1 MKHLIARARYRNISI
16 PGEVSVV
23 GLDNWDVM
31 AEQTRPAFTTT
42 DMELKELGRLAGLAI
57 LAPSKPQAFSG
68 GARKLPCS
76 IVVRQ
81 SSWSACPN
89 CKYSSLMNKAPLI
102 LERERRDVGGQCRLV
117 IRSLGD
123 LALRGTM
130 LTENLA
136 CPSFG
141 HTQFCGD
148 MIHTGT
154 AASGA

>member
-1 MKHLIARARYRNISI
+1 MVEVFRPKPDARA
-16 PGEVSVV
+16 VV
-23 GLDNWDVM
+23 QPEPTALGL
-31 AEQTRPAFTTT
+31 
-42 DMELKELGRLAGLAI
+42 LAGNF
-57 LAPSKPQAFSG
+57 Q
-68 GARKLPCS
+68 
-76 IVVRQ
+76 
-81 SSWSACPN
+81 
-89 CKYSSLMNKAPLI
+89 PLTPPYPLDPFDVHDPTRLVQHRRDATIPVTAI